1 MTQTVVMQNEV
12 PVDDTLVNPAFSYD
26 NFSDCDQIAAT
37 TAMNMPQD
45 NAFICGY
52 VSSSTVDVPLAGAP
66 ISTFSSASGFFGIL
80 IDAGSRLQGY
90 IVFLRVP
97 SVLFASSPSV
107 VGVANVM
114 DSDARDV
121 LVRTA
126 APSLPGFGRVK
137 GVVFNDINGDGDILH
152 NIFSGPGISGVSA
165 GARSRQS
172 AAIGGDGRYY
182 FLFLMPAGPRTVVQ
196 TNLAG

>member
-1 MTQTVVMQNEV
+1 MTQTVVMQNEAT
-12 PVDDTLVNPAFSYD
+12 VDGTLVNPAFSYD
-26 NFSDCDQIAAT
+26 NVSDCGQIAAA

-80 IDAGSRLQGY
+80 IDAGSRLHDY

-97 SVLFASSPSV
+97 SVMFASSPSV
-107 VGVANVM
+107 VGMANMM

-137 GVVFNDINGDGDILH
+137 GVVFNDINGDILH
-152 NIFSGPGISGVSA
+152 NIFSGPGIPVVSA
-165 GARSRQS
+165 RARSRQS
-172 AAIGGDGRYY
+172 TAIGGDGRYY

>member
-1 MTQTVVMQNEV
+1 MQNEA
-12 PVDDTLVNPAFSYD
+12 PVDGTLVNPAFSYD
-26 NFSDCDQIAAT
+26 NVSHCDQIAAT

-66 ISTFSSASGFFGIL
+66 VSTFSSASGFFGIL
-80 IDAGSRLQGY
+80 IDAGSRLQDY

-97 SVLFASSPSV
+97 SVLFARSPSV

-121 LVRTA
+121 IFRTA
-126 APSLPGFGRVK
+126 APSLPGFGWVK
-137 GVVFNDINGDGDILH
+137 GVVFNDINGDSLH
-152 NIFSGPGISGVSA
+152 NIFSGPGIPGVSA
-165 GARSRQS
+165 GARRRQS
-172 AAIGGDGRYY
+172 AAIGDDGRYY